1 MFWPRAQRPRLI
13 SAGSTPWGYPPPVP
27 NPFLPRLAGRFLAFE
42 GGDGSGKSTQLK
54 RFTDLCRAAPPEGG
68 GLTVCEV
75 REPGGTDIG
84 EKIRNVLLDKANA
97 GMSLRCEMLLYMA
110 SRAQLIEQRIAPAL
124 ARGEVVLAD
133 RFLASTYAY
142 QGAAGGLPKDDI
154 DAVARAACHGVL
166 PHLNI
171 IFDVDEQTAGRRTG
185 VVAPRPPSERR
196 AGSSGGLSL
205 FADRLEDRDAEFR
218 RKVRQSYLHQ
228 AKADPGRFLVIDA
241 RGEPDAVFARLLE
254 GLASRLK

>member
-1 MFWPRAQRPRLI
+1 VNADPAPRA
-13 SAGSTPWGYPPPVP
+13 SAEREACHPVVGYSPPVP
-27 NPFLPRLAGRFLAFE
+27 HPILSRLAGRFVAFE

-54 RFTDLCRAAPPEGG
+54 RFVDLCRAPAPEGG

-84 EKIRNVLLDKANA
+84 EKIRAVLLDRANA

-124 ARGEVVLAD
+124 ARGEVVVAD

-142 QGAAGGLPKDDI
+142 QGAAGGLSKAEI
-154 DAVARAACHGVL
+154 DAVAGTACHGVL

-171 IFDVDEQTAGRRTG
+171 VFDVDEQTAGRRTG
-185 VVAPRPPSERR
+185 VVAPPSRK
-196 AGSSGGLSL
+196 GGGASSL
-205 FADRLEDRDAEFR
+205 FADRMEDRDAEFR

-228 AKADPGRFLVIDA
+228 AKGDPDRFLVIDA
-241 RGEPDAVFARLLE
+241 RGEPDSVFASLLD
-254 GLASRLK
+254 GLSSRLR